1 MPAASLVYLI
11 YTTLAIFRSIKCK
24 VDTVIYRY
32 NNSNTLT
39 CFQMKLL
46 LNLHA
51 HPLQMPVKETKYNY
65 GMLMDTFKSNFKP
78 VKHLLFTNID
88 ESHNKSMF

>member
-1 MPAASLVYLI
+1 MGTSHHGMGFVSLV
-11 YTTLAIFRSIKCK
+11 AS
-24 VDTVIYRY
+24 
-32 NNSNTLT
+32 

-51 HPLQMPVKETKYNY
+51 HPLQMPVEETKYNY
-65 GMLMDTFKSNFKP
+65 GMLMDILTNNFKP

-88 ESHNKSMF
+88 ESHNVSMF